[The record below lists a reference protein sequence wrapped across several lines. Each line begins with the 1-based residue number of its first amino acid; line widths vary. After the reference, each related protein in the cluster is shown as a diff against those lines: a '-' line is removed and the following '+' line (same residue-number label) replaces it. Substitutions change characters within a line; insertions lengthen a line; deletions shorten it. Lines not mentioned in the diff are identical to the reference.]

1 MGQSARLPW
10 AVCLLFALILGV
22 TSSPLLNE
30 RASQSCNARDVQIVK
45 RTAIDP
51 VYFCKWWI
59 SDIRTR
65 SPFLEFGHERVTAA
79 CKCIA
84 PTKTKTK
91 RTEDT
96 EEQQGL
102 AKRQTTESC
111 RREVATQFTE
121 PWHFCNF
128 YNAYPRKSS
137 PFKRYAAQ
145 QLLKLCN
152 CVQGKSVTS
161 STKKTTSSVKTTSKK
176 TSVTVK
182 SSSTSTKKISSTF
195 SKAISS
201 SKLSSSSQSRITSTT
216 KPSSTSTKKTSSSS
230 SKTISSTKISSSS
243 KLPATS
249 SKSTTSS
256 NVKSSSTS
264 RKTSSSRSSTLPR
277 SSASSSAIPQVITI
291 TQIITVTEGPKS
303 SLSTATS
310 TLVTTIPVVSS
321 SALASSSVTT
331 SETSSISES
340 ASVAAS
346 ETLSSSAD
354 ASTSTTGPSTSETSS
369 STSDVPSTTSETSS
383 STPETSSSSTD
394 VSSSETSSS
403 TEPITSGTPSPSID
417 PVSAAQDIIVTSSY
431 QPFCSG
437 LLDYS
442 DETSTVSSTT
452 TEVSTT
458 TVTVTTTDL
467 TAVTQMYKRKR
478 DIAPITT
485 ECGHDHR
492 LKRQAPTPTPTE
504 TSASSSD
511 ISSSDISSSGDSVQF
526 NILTPAALQTFS
538 ASVLSSACSAEI
550 TTTATT
556 VTEVTTES
564 TVSTET
570 STKTISSTTTIS
582 IASSAPTGVIG
593 YLEIRPVIN
602 AGAQYVRSDVATH
615 MTDNGNDPS
624 GRETFIITTDNKLYS
639 VTNDAYYYTNSV
651 SGGDLLYWSHSA
663 SQGLSSFTSGPTD
676 ASGYSQLLFQDKR
689 TAPTGVYYKFCLASD
704 YGGSTGSHMYFYGA
718 DADLSNQRCK
728 LVEIYFA
735 PTS

>member
-1 MGQSARLPW
+1 MSQSARLPW
-10 AVCLLFALILGV
+10 AVYLLFALILGV

-30 RASQSCNARDVQIVK
+30 RASQKCNARDVQIVK
-45 RTAIDP
+45 RTVIDP
-51 VYFCKWWI
+51 VYFCKWWN
-59 SDIRTR
+59 SDVRTR

-79 CKCIA
+79 CKCIT
-84 PTKTKTK
+84 PTKTK

-128 YNAYPRKSS
+128 YSAYPRNSS
-137 PFKRYAAQ
+137 PFKRYTAQ

-152 CVQGKSVTS
+152 CVQGKSVAS
-161 STKKTTSSVKTTSKK
+161 STKKTTSSWKTTSKK
-176 TSVTVK
+176 TSATVK

-201 SKLSSSSQSRITSTT
+201 SKLSSSSKSKTTSTT
-216 KPSSTSTKKTSSSS
+216 KSSSTSTKKTSLPS

-277 SSASSSAIPQVITI
+277 SSTSSSAIPQVITI

-321 SALASSSVTT
+321 SALASSSVTI

-340 ASVAAS
+340 ASVATS
-346 ETLSSSAD
+346 ETLSSSTD

-369 STSDVPSTTSETSS
+369 STSDIPS
-383 STPETSSSSTD
+383 STSETSSSSTD

-403 TEPITSGTPSPSID
+403 TEPITSGTPSSSID
-417 PVSAAQDIIVTSSY
+417 PVLAAQDIIVTSSY
-431 QPFCSG
+431 QPFCSE

-485 ECGHDHR
+485 ECGHDHK

-511 ISSSDISSSGDSVQF
+511 ISSSGDSIQSTIV
-526 NILTPAALQTFS
+526 TPAALQTFS

-689 TAPTGVYYKFCLASD
+689 TAPTGVYYKFCLDSD
-704 YGGSTGSHMYFYGA
+704 RGGSTGSHMYFYGA
-718 DADLSNQRCK
+718 DADLSKQRCK

-735 PTS
+735 PAS